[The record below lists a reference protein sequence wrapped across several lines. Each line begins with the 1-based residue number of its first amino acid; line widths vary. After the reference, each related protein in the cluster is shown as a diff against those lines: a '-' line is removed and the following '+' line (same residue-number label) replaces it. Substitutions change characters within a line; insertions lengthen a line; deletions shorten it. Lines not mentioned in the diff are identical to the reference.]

1 MTSLYGRDPHLL
13 GDTNVAIP
21 IDAEVASHE
30 ERFKMIEPA
39 RKEAAIATHER
50 AFKDKNARDELIEP
64 HKFQEGQSMV
74 LVRHE
79 NLLKFES
86 K

>member
-30 ERFKMIEPA
+30 EWFKMIESA
-39 RKEAAIATHER
+39 RKKPPSRPMNGH
-50 AFKDKNARDELIEP
+50 
-64 HKFQEGQSMV
+64 
-74 LVRHE
+74 
-79 NLLKFES
+79 LKTRMREMN
-86 K
+86 